1 MMKCNLV
8 LSPTTLLFY
17 LFISNAYPMPFI
29 MQFSATRGVYATPTF
44 FVNGFSL
51 AGAGSPLDYNGW
63 RKVIDPLL
71 SEQGKKREVPLH
83 LFL

>member
-1 MMKCNLV
+1 
-8 LSPTTLLFY
+8 
-17 LFISNAYPMPFI
+17 MPFI

-71 SEQGKKREVPLH
+71 SEKGKKREVPLH